1 MKCIFTSH
9 TERSKAH
16 LHVPAPALQRVKCQG
31 TKSTKTNYPDDHY
44 QHCYFLLMLNA

>member
-16 LHVPAPALQRVKCQG
+16 LHILVPALQRVKCRG
-31 TKSTKTNYPDDHY
+31 TKSTKTNNSCLTIQMTTTSIVTY
-44 QHCYFLLMLNA
+44 C